1 MKTTIVSILFLII
14 GCLQGLSQIGSWK
27 VYPAYHDITDVE
39 PAGKRVYVLASGGLF
54 CYDKDDNSIQ
64 TYDKKTGLNDV
75 EINHIA
81 YSSAAKRLII
91 VYKNNNI
98 DLLDGKG
105 NVTNIADYYKKSLTE
120 DKTINNIYVNGIYAY
135 LSTGFGI
142 VKINVSN
149 AEISDTYFLG
159 FRVDWTLI
167 QQNKIIAASMTH
179 GKYAADLS
187 TNLLDK
193 KNWKRIGNYTENIK
207 VVDNELWNKMESLR
221 PEGPKYNHFYFLE
234 FVNNRLYTSGG
245 GFESEGVSLSH
256 PGIIQVLDDGQWHIY
271 QDDIQKTTGYS
282 YADINCLAIDPKDE
296 NHVFAGGRT
305 GLYEF
310 QNGKLTKYYNK
321 DNSILMP
328 AVDKGKELD
337 NEYVLI
343 NGLLFDEERH
353 LWILNNQTKGQSI
366 IELLPDGTMKSHH
379 QPSLMRNGVSPSLL
393 YHPMFDSRGL
403 LWFGNGNYKFPAL
416 FCYDR
421 KTETLH
427 TITNFINQDGNSLK
441 TTAVKYIAEDMENNL
456 WIGTNTGV
464 LLLEASKMNQL
475 PDVTFT
481 QIKIPRNDG
490 TNLADYLL
498 AGVDITCIA
507 VDKSNRKWFGTGSN
521 GVYLISADNNQ
532 QIHHFTIA
540 NSVLPSNHIE
550 SIAINNQTGEVFF
563 GTDKGL
569 CSFQSDATE
578 AVESMNKDVTYAYP
592 NPVEPSYNGPITVVG
607 LSYQADIKIVTVN
620 GTLVTKGKSNGGTF
634 VWDGNDMNGNPV
646 ASGIYMVQTA
656 DQTGNKGTVC
666 KIAIVR

>member
-1 MKTTIVSILFLII
+1 MKTTIVSVLFLIM

-27 VYPAYHDITDVE
+27 VYPSYHDITDVQ
-39 PAGKRVYVLASGGLF
+39 PAGNIVYVLASGGLF

-64 TYDKKTGLNDV
+64 TFDKKTGLNDV
-75 EINHIA
+75 EISHIA

-98 DLLDGKG
+98 DLLDGKV

-120 DKTINNIYVNGIYAY
+120 DKTIHSIYVNGSYAY

-142 VKINVSN
+142 VKLNVSD

-187 TNLLDK
+187 ANLLDS
-193 KNWKRIGNYTENIK
+193 
-207 VVDNELWNKMESLR
+207 MR
-221 PEGPKYNHFYFLE
+221 PEGPKYNHFYFLK
-234 FVNNRLYTSGG
+234 FINNRLYTSGG
-245 GFESEGVSLSH
+245 GFESEGISLSH
-256 PGIIQVLDDGQWHIY
+256 PGIIQVLEDGQWHIY

-282 YADINCLAIDPKDE
+282 YSEINCLAIDPKDA

-305 GLYEF
+305 GLYE
-310 QNGKLTKYYNK
+310 
-321 DNSILMP
+321 
-328 AVDKGKELD
+328 
-337 NEYVLI
+337 
-343 NGLLFDEERH
+343 
-353 LWILNNQTKGQSI
+353 KGQSI

-532 QIHHFTIA
+532 QIHH
-540 NSVLPSNHIE
+540 SK
-550 SIAINNQTGEVFF
+550 QR
-563 GTDKGL
+563 
-569 CSFQSDATE
+569 
-578 AVESMNKDVTYAYP
+578 
-592 NPVEPSYNGPITVVG
+592 IT
-607 LSYQADIKIVTVN
+607 
-620 GTLVTKGKSNGGTF
+620 F
-634 VWDGNDMNGNPV
+634 
-646 ASGIYMVQTA
+646 
-656 DQTGNKGTVC
+656 
-666 KIAIVR
+666 

>member
-1 MKTTIVSILFLII
+1 
-14 GCLQGLSQIGSWK
+14 
-27 VYPAYHDITDVE
+27 
-39 PAGKRVYVLASGGLF
+39 
-54 CYDKDDNSIQ
+54 
-64 TYDKKTGLNDV
+64 
-75 EINHIA
+75 
-81 YSSAAKRLII
+81 
-91 VYKNNNI
+91 
-98 DLLDGKG
+98 
-105 NVTNIADYYKKSLTE
+105 
-120 DKTINNIYVNGIYAY
+120 
-135 LSTGFGI
+135 
-142 VKINVSN
+142 
-149 AEISDTYFLG
+149 
-159 FRVDWTLI
+159 
-167 QQNKIIAASMTH
+167 
-179 GKYAADLS
+179 
-187 TNLLDK
+187 
-193 KNWKRIGNYTENIK
+193 
-207 VVDNELWNKMESLR
+207 
-221 PEGPKYNHFYFLE
+221 
-234 FVNNRLYTSGG
+234 
-245 GFESEGVSLSH
+245 
-256 PGIIQVLDDGQWHIY
+256 
-271 QDDIQKTTGYS
+271 
-282 YADINCLAIDPKDE
+282 
-296 NHVFAGGRT
+296 
-305 GLYEF
+305 
-310 QNGKLTKYYNK
+310 
-321 DNSILMP
+321 MP

-337 NEYVLI
+337 NEYVPI
-343 NGLLFDEERH
+343 NGLLFDEESH

-464 LLLEASKMNQL
+464 LLLEASNINQL

-481 QIKIPRNDG
+481 QVKIPRNDG

-498 AGVDITCIA
+498 AGVDITSIA

-550 SIAINNQTGEVFF
+550 SIAINNQTGEVFL